1 MLVIRRRA
9 GEALLVGDDI
19 EITILEME
27 PGRVKI
33 GISAPPEVAV
43 VRREIAD
50 AARANVH
57 AARPPDPR
65 VLARVAQGLRRGGNP
80 R

>member
-9 GEALLVGDDI
+9 GEALLVGDNI

-27 PGRVKI
+27 PGRVKL

-50 AARANVH
+50 ASRANLGAARA
-57 AARPPDPR
+57 PDPDQ
-65 VLARVAQGLRRGGNP
+65 LARLAQGLRRGP
-80 R
+80 PVR